1 MLFHR
6 VVRSTIILLFLTV
19 LVLFGAGCTNRQKQ
33 NQGNNLEHKH
43 CLKAAAKY
51 EVTLNVSL
59 PKKSDTWKTLE
70 LFEKG
75 DPVVLT
81 FFMPCHRWVVV
92 EGIFSSVDK
101 SGNFVTVVISRL
113 MTKRAHYYAS
123 KALIADIGN
132 VGNAD

>member
-1 MLFHR
+1 MIF
-6 VVRSTIILLFLTV
+6 FV
-19 LVLFGAGCTNRQKQ
+19 LCGAGCTNKQKH
-33 NQGNNLEHKH
+33 NQRNILEDKP
-43 CLKAAAKY
+43 CLKAGAKH
-51 EVTLNVSL
+51 EVTLNLSL

-75 DPVVLT
+75 DPVVLA
-81 FFMPCHRWVVV
+81 FFMPCHRWVEVS
-92 EGIFSSVDK
+92 GIFSSVDK

-113 MTKRAHYYAS
+113 MTKRAHYYAN